1 MRRLTATVATV
12 ATVLLL
18 LALTVPAS
26 GAEPITVRAVVE
38 TDRVYAGES
47 FVYRVIVEGATPQV
61 EPQLPALD
69 AFEVAYEGGHDVSSR
84 SISIING
91 RRTETVIEQYYFQYR
106 LTALSPGQHTIPAA
120 TLTIDGQSYRTQ
132 PIAITVVQPT
142 EHQDFKLR
150 LELEK
155 EQVYVGEPVR
165 LQLTWY
171 LRQNVRGFA
180 LSVPLSGAFAAG
192 DPAAPADARQGLVSG
207 EYLAVDFLG
216 SEVLARRGQGA
227 LNGEQFTTLTL
238 EKVLIPQET
247 GQFRIGPASVELN
260 VVTGQA
266 PSRSIFDDFFS
277 GSSFLRNS
285 PFSREATRKLV
296 VPSNELNLEVL
307 PLPEPRP
314 PSFAGLV
321 GAYSIETAA
330 TPTEVNVGDPITL
343 TIRIRGPEPL
353 DNIPTP
359 ALHTQQSL
367 VEDFKVSDEPAAP
380 VVQVGSAVFTQT
392 IRALNDRV
400 NAIPPLDLSF
410 FDVDEGMYRTVQSA
424 PIPLVVRATREVTA
438 ADAVGGGNGAS
449 AATEVETRVEGIGH
463 NYEDSGVLTDQ
474 GVGLP
479 ERLRHPAWLAAL
491 LGPMAIYLGLAAVQ
505 VARRRSGADTADRRR
520 RRALREARREL
531 RAASD
536 DTSTEATRTSRAV
549 HGYLA
554 ATFDVPV
561 AGLTPAEAERLLR
574 ARGVPQATAVRE
586 LLERCDAARF
596 AGLGLGAA
604 GGLCDEA
611 ERLLGAIDRWLGA
624 RGLTAW

>member
-1 MRRLTATVATV
+1 MRRLTAIVATV
-12 ATVLLL
+12 AAGATVLLL

-26 GAEPITVRAVVE
+26 GAEPITVRAAVE

-47 FVYRVIVEGATPQV
+47 FAYRVIVEGATPQV
-61 EPQLPALD
+61 EPQFPALD
-69 AFEVAYEGGHDVSSR
+69 AFEVAYEGGRDVSSR
-84 SISIING
+84 SISVING
-91 RRTETVIEQYYFQYR
+91 RTTETVIEQYYFQYR

-120 TLTIDGQSYRTQ
+120 TLTIDGRTYRTQ
-132 PIAITVVQPT
+132 PVAITVGQPT

-155 EQVYVGEPVR
+155 EQVYVGESVR
-165 LQLTWY
+165 LRLTWY
-171 LRQNVRGFA
+171 LRQSVQGFA
-180 LSVPLSGAFAAG
+180 LSMPLAGAFAAG
-192 DPAAPADARQGLVSG
+192 DPAPPADARQGLLSG
-207 EYLAVDFLG
+207 EYVAVPFLG
-216 SEVLARRGQGA
+216 GQALARRGQGT

-247 GQFRIGPASVELN
+247 GQFRIGPAAVELN
-260 VVTGQA
+260 VVTGQT

-285 PFSREATRKLV
+285 PFSREVTRKLV
-296 VPSNELNLEVL
+296 VPSNELNLKVL

-314 PSFAGLV
+314 TSFTGLV

-330 TPTEVNVGDPITL
+330 APTEVNVGDPITL

-353 DNIPTP
+353 GNIPAP

-367 VEDFKVSDEPAAP
+367 VEDFKVSEALAPP
-380 VVQVGSAVFTQT
+380 VVQDGSAVFTQT
-392 IRALNDRV
+392 VRALNDRV
-400 NAIPPLDLSF
+400 TAIPPLDLSY
-410 FDVDEGMYRTVQSA
+410 FDVDEGEYRTVRSA

-438 ADAVGGGNGAS
+438 ADAVGAPAG
-449 AATEVETRVEGIGH
+449 TEVETRVEGIAH
-463 NYEDSGVLTDQ
+463 NYEDAGILTDQ

-479 ERLRHPAWLAAL
+479 DRLRHPAWLAAL

-505 VARRRSGADTADRRR
+505 VARRRSGADTAARRR
-520 RRALREARREL
+520 HRALREARREL
-531 RAASD
+531 CAMHS

-554 ATFDVPV
+554 ATFDVPA
-561 AGLTPAEAERLLR
+561 AGLTPADAERLLR

-624 RGLTAW
+624 RGL